1 MLQQS
6 NSSNPPSPEDLVV
19 HESPPTNKEANN
31 LAFVAKEFQID
42 AFKDGD
48 IEVSLRGTTNNKRR
62 ERRAIVVDVAL
73 IANAKYRIIQ
83 RNEAK
88 SKVGIIL

>member
-1 MLQQS
+1 MLQRS

-31 LAFVAKEFQID
+31 LAFIATAFQID
-42 AFKDGD
+42 EFKGDD
-48 IEVSLRGTTNNKRR
+48 IEVLLLGTTNNKRR
-62 ERRAIVVDVAL
+62 EKRAIMVNVAL
-73 IANAKYRIIQ
+73 IANATYRIIQ